1 MKKRI
6 VLIALTFTAMSCFN
20 LHGQESK
27 FFDYKIKGD
36 KCEYN
41 VKKSKI
47 NYSIVISNVNNTYGT
62 DRNLIIQDYGQTY
75 TKDEYVSIYKII
87 KSSID
92 PRVFSTLL
100 NEEKIPYRNIDVN
113 KYDKQTREKLKN
125 ANHFTVAIVFAPLTG
140 KIFEIRFIIS
150 GEILKKLSPDCFCEI
165 EKKIKESGITHKA
178 IIEKSWQTYIIQ
190 HYEYYFN
197 DLDSFVLKGE
207 KAILSNIE

>member
-6 VLIALTFTAMSCFN
+6 VFVALALTAMSCFN

-27 FFDYKIKGD
+27 KFDYKIKGD

-41 VKKSKI
+41 VTNSKI
-47 NYSIVISNVNNTYGT
+47 DSSIDISNVNNTYGT
-62 DRNLIIQDYGQTY
+62 DRNLIIQDYGKTY
-75 TKDEYVSIYKII
+75 KIDEYVSIYKII

-92 PRVFSTLL
+92 PKVFRKLL
-100 NEEKIPYRNIDVN
+100 KQEKFPMRNLKLSDI
-113 KYDKQTREKLKN
+113 QAREKLEN
-125 ANHFTVAIVFAPLTG
+125 ASVMSIAIIFAPVTG
-140 KIFEIRFIIS
+140 KVFEVEFNIN
-150 GEILKKLSPDCFCEI
+150 GDILKKLSPDCFCEI
-165 EKKIKESGITHKA
+165 EKKIKESGITHKG
-178 IIEKSWQTYIIQ
+178 IIEKNWQTCIIQ